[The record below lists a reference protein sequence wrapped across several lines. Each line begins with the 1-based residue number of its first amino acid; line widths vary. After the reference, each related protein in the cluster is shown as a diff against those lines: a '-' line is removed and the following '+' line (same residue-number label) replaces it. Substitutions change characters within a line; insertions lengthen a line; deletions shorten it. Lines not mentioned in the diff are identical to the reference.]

1 MRQEQQ
7 LTTMNTTQ
15 RKHTIKHTIPKRSST
30 HLLSSILIGI
40 GITLLLM
47 IIEAGIVLLFN
58 PAHLLGDTTQ
68 RVSALLLLPLHI
80 PLVLVFLV
88 VELIIIVGLLLLARR
103 PFAVYRYLHI
113 VRDTQE
119 EYHKLYTPLTAL
131 TNIRES
137 LDTTTAPD
145 AQAGQTS
152 PTVAIEEER
161 ISILDLVQKSDAHQ
175 MILGVP
181 GAGKT
186 IALRVYQYI
195 ASRHT
200 WRILLRR
207 GRIPVYIPM
216 KNYSLF
222 LKERQR
228 AGSGNT
234 IPLAEVATIS
244 LLDFLDQS
252 DLPGIPYLR
261 PYLHSL
267 AEKGRL
273 LLLCDGLNEVDGSY
287 LERVDRELVYFML
300 NTRNRVVMTCR
311 EVDYREQ
318 EDFVKL
324 VDEGQAARAVVY
336 PLQPDQINQFVE
348 RYVERQDKTWLH
360 TAGQIIQVID
370 RSRLRYHCTNPMML
384 FTLMGIIDKI
394 GVERGK
400 QIDTRGRLLREY
412 VHQLITK
419 EQQQPKW
426 NRNAPNERDVVR
438 FLSEVACAARWA
450 NDRNAIQLHI
460 SAAGATREDGG
471 GAVNFKELADE
482 LGFWIDEHAA
492 LGPFVNDEE
501 SQPVYEPY
509 TNMPQL
515 LQFALNAALIDVSP
529 SGVLSF
535 RHELIAEYFVA
546 EYFYAAY
553 VKQRTS
559 AAQIRE
565 ELLDNVGRWS
575 EPVAIWAGLLDN
587 PLDLA
592 EQFGVLGSNNPASVS
607 QALALS
613 LVCVGVLWTPPQ
625 AEVKRSIVLPTPVAN
640 ALSIAVRNKGTREEL
655 AHVFTRCAEEGG
667 QEVYRSLLPLVMI
680 EGVDDLLALLD
691 KSVVPDL
698 LFTQLED
705 AVDDVAYESQV
716 RRITQVL
723 GRFGGVVVERAV
735 QLSQPAPERSVR
747 LRAAAINVLGG
758 THERR
763 AVEPLIARLSD
774 AEPAI
779 ISRAATSLIRLGP
792 QLVLAEVIREL
803 ENRTPGPFKARIHR
817 AALIILGR
825 FLEEQEP
832 RRQLSMMQ
840 YQLVV
845 DKVVPVLTS
854 NYEGEPEV
862 QQLARTT
869 LIKQGQAVRDNC
881 AEHVITALMRYLS
894 SQDDVAVHNVIGV
907 LQEIGTVTTPYLLAQ
922 LQVAS
927 EPMRLS
933 ILEIVQVIRDLRA
946 LPIVLQ
952 MVDDATATI
961 QQQVTKTLKLYAP
974 ESIPGLVELV
984 LHGSSEGVAARAAH
998 ILSEMGMQVV
1008 VPITD
1013 AISHIVPGRTRL
1025 LVQVLEQIHE
1035 PQSISALISLL
1046 QVSHNEPLLT
1056 IAIVRA
1062 LSKFTDKQVVPA
1074 LLMVLNDTYPQV
1086 YEEALD
1092 ALSALGLAAL
1102 DALIVALDSAEETP
1116 LLQRVRRAILGMSP
1130 FPADALIN
1138 ALAHCSEWQAQQLL
1152 FILQQ
1157 QGAEAAQSL
1166 TKNLLH
1172 PDEHVRVY
1180 VHRAIEAMPG
1190 AIVVPALLDVL
1201 YQPAPLRKV
1210 ASSFLLHYPDA
1221 AIPSLVDLL
1230 GEHERGDAA
1239 AAILPL
1245 FGPVILRPLISGLED
1260 HRTIGRERAQNII
1273 VSLVQQT
1280 DDKQGILSAI
1290 LHLLHPTPPP
1300 RAHEVLLGVLTGELA
1315 VVSIPVLLEGLEDA
1329 HLLSEAADALVRV
1342 SHRGALHKKVLDN
1355 LLESLYVEDRR
1366 GGAETA
1372 LIQIGAPAVPAVGG
1386 LLTDQ
1391 HSLVV
1396 RSAKRILRDIGVPAL
1411 PFIWTAYSNAD
1422 NLALREAAL
1431 DVFHSMPTEVVKD
1444 ELVRLLTSDERNDI
1458 AMAVALLLERI
1469 HDEAVQQYAD
1479 SNMVGALLS
1488 YVQQNEDEATN
1499 LRIISLLLLLGDSII
1514 IDPLLQEIEIKHR
1527 KQLTYMLF
1535 LLGAKAQSVLL
1546 DVLKD
1551 VNAKPELKAEVASV
1565 LAMLGTDEI
1574 VTEYAR
1580 NVSNYGIASTRTSV
1594 LFPEQLSL
1602 ALRSL
1607 GGLLASGQWDA
1618 AKLRDLRN
1626 ASPEDSPAYELFSTL
1641 LGWRYTPELK
1651 KLEQELQ
1658 TERDTH
1664 RKELLSI
1671 SAQAM
1676 MDNRRVQSLEEE
1688 LDELKR
1694 EHGFRG
1700 DELQQ
1705 TIHKKDSLQKQ
1716 IEQLSQERNTLRTQL
1731 DRAQSDSQRLRDQN
1745 AQLLWQLD
1753 QISSSK

>member
-1 MRQEQQ
+1 MR
-7 LTTMNTTQ
+7 
-15 RKHTIKHTIPKRSST
+15 
-30 HLLSSILIGI
+30 LLSSILIGV
-40 GITLLLM
+40 GITLFLLLV
-47 IIEAGIVLLFN
+47 EAGYVLLFN
-58 PAHLLGDTTQ
+58 PADMLGRTTQ
-68 RVSALLLLPLHI
+68 RLLALLTLPIHV
-80 PLVLVFLV
+80 PLVLLILV
-88 VELIIIVGLLLLARR
+88 LELIVVVGLILLVNR
-103 PFAVYRYLHI
+103 PFAIYRYLRV

-131 TNIRES
+131 TNIRKS
-137 LDTTTAPD
+137 LDTTAVQN
-145 AQAGQTS
+145 AQNGQTS

-161 ISILDLVQKSDAHQ
+161 VSMLDLVQKSNAHQ

-186 IALRVYQYI
+186 TALRVYQYV
-195 ASRHT
+195 ASRHI
-200 WRILLRR
+200 WHILLKRD
-207 GRIPVYIPM
+207 RIPLYIPM

-228 AGSGNT
+228 VGTGNT
-234 IPLAEVATIS
+234 MPLAEVATFT
-244 LLDFLDQS
+244 LLDFLQES
-252 DLPGIPYLR
+252 DLPAITYLR
-261 PYLHSL
+261 PYLRAL
-267 AEKGRL
+267 TDQGRL

-287 LERVDRELVYFML
+287 LEHIDRELVYFML

-324 VDEGQAARAVVY
+324 VDEGHAARAVVY

-348 RYVERQDKTWLH
+348 RYVERQDKSWLH

-412 VHQLITK
+412 VKQLISK
-419 EQQQPKW
+419 EQHQPKW
-426 NRNAPNERDVVR
+426 SKAAPNERDVIR
-438 FLSEVACAARWA
+438 FLGEVACAARWA

-460 SAAGATREDGG
+460 SAATTSTGG
-471 GAVNFKELADE
+471 GAVNFEELADE
-482 LGFWIDEHAA
+482 LGFWLDEHPA
-492 LGPFVNDEE
+492 LGPFVSDDENT
-501 SQPVYEPY
+501 PANEPY

-546 EYFYAAY
+546 EYFYASD
-553 VKQRTS
+553 VQQRSS
-559 AAQIRE
+559 ASQVRE

-592 EQFGVLGSNNPASVS
+592 EQFGVLGSNNPAYIL

-625 AEVKRSIVLPTPVAN
+625 AEIKRTVMLPTSVAN
-640 ALSIAVRNKGTREEL
+640 ALSIAVRNKAAREEL
-655 AHVFTRCAEEGG
+655 AHIFTRCAEEGG
-667 QEVYRSLLPLVMI
+667 QEVYRSLLPLVMV
-680 EGVDDLLALLD
+680 EGVDELLTLLD

-705 AVDDVAYESQV
+705 AVDDVAYEAQV

-723 GRFGGVVVERAV
+723 GRFGAVVVEHAV

-774 AEPAI
+774 AESAI
-779 ISRAATSLIRLGP
+779 ISRAATSLSRLGP
-792 QLVLAEVIREL
+792 PLVLAEVIREL
-803 ENRTPGPFKARIHR
+803 ESHAPSPLRERIHR
-817 AALIILGR
+817 ATLIILTR
-825 FLEEQEP
+825 FLEEQDP

-854 NYEGEPEV
+854 NYESEPEV
-862 QQLARTT
+862 QQLAH
-869 LIKQGQAVRDNC
+869 LMLVKQGQILRENC
-881 AEHVITALMRYLS
+881 AEQVIAALTQYLS
-894 SQDDVAVHNVIGV
+894 SQDVVAVNNVIRV
-907 LQEIGTVTTPYLLAQ
+907 LQEIGSVATPYLLNQ
-922 LQVAS
+922 LQDAA
-927 EPMRLS
+927 EPVRLH
-933 ILEIVQVIRDLRA
+933 ILEIVQVTRDVRV
-946 LPIVLQ
+946 LPSLLQ
-952 MVDDATATI
+952 MVDETTPLV
-961 QQQVTKTLKLYAP
+961 QQQVTKTLKVYAP
-974 ESIPGLVELV
+974 ESVPGLVELV
-984 LHGSSEGVAARAAH
+984 LHGPNDMVAAKAAH
-998 ILSEMGMQVV
+998 ILGEMGKQVV

-1013 AISHIVPGRTRL
+1013 TIEQIVPGRTRL

-1035 PQSISALISLL
+1035 PQTISALVSLL
-1046 QVSHNEPLLT
+1046 YVSQQEPLLT
-1056 IAIVRA
+1056 IAVVRA
-1062 LSKFTDKQVVPA
+1062 LSKFTDRQVVPA

-1086 YEEALD
+1086 YEEAID
-1092 ALSALGLAAL
+1092 ALSALGIVAL
-1102 DALIVALDSAEETP
+1102 DDLIAALDSAEETP
-1116 LLQRVRRAILGMSP
+1116 LVQRVRRAILGMSP
-1130 FPADALIN
+1130 FPGDQLVN
-1138 ALAHCSEWQAQQLL
+1138 ALAHCTDQQAQQLL
-1152 FILQQ
+1152 FILQM
-1157 QGAEAAQSL
+1157 QGAEAAQVL
-1166 TKNLLH
+1166 TRNLLH
-1172 PDEHVRVY
+1172 ADERVRAYVY
-1180 VHRAIEAMPG
+1180 GAIEAMPG
-1190 AIVVPALLDVL
+1190 AIVVPALLEVL
-1201 YQPAPLRKV
+1201 QQPGPLRKV
-1210 ASSFLLHYPDA
+1210 ASSLLLNYPES
-1221 AIPSLVDLL
+1221 AISPLVDLL

-1239 AAILPL
+1239 ASILPL

-1260 HRTIGRERAQNII
+1260 HRTLGRERAQNII
-1273 VSLVQQT
+1273 VSLVRQT
-1280 DDKQGILSAI
+1280 DDKQAILSGI

-1315 VVSIPVLLEGLEDA
+1315 AVSIPVLLEGLEDA
-1329 HLLSEAADALVRV
+1329 HLLGEAADALVRV
-1342 SHRGALHKKVLDN
+1342 YHRTQLSKKVLDS

-1372 LIQIGAPAVPAVGG
+1372 FIQIGAPAVPVVGA
-1386 LLTDQ
+1386 LLTDE
-1391 HSLVV
+1391 HPLVV
-1396 RSAKRILRDIGVPAL
+1396 RGVKRILRDIGVPAL
-1411 PFIWTAYSNAD
+1411 PFIWNAYSNAD
-1422 NLALREAAL
+1422 NPALREAAM
-1431 DVFHSMPTEVVKD
+1431 DVFHSMPTEVVKN
-1444 ELVRLLTSDERNDI
+1444 ELVRLLTSDERNNI

-1469 HDEAVQQYAD
+1469 HDESVQQYAD
-1479 SNMVGALLS
+1479 HNMVQALLGF
-1488 YVQQNEDEATN
+1488 VQQNDNEATN
-1499 LRIISLLLLLGDSII
+1499 LRIISLLLLLGDHRI
-1514 IDPLLQEIEIKHR
+1514 IDPLLQEIEATHR
-1527 KQLTYMLF
+1527 KQLTYMLL

-1546 DVLKD
+1546 GVLKD
-1551 VNAKPELKAEVASV
+1551 ANAKPELRAEVASV
-1565 LAMLGTDEI
+1565 MAMLSTDDI

-1580 NVSNYGIASTRTSV
+1580 NVSNYGMASTRTSV
-1594 LFPEQLSL
+1594 LFPEQLSI

-1618 AKLRDLRN
+1618 AKLREMRN
-1626 ASPEDSPAYELFSTL
+1626 ANQEGSPAHELFSIL
-1641 LGWRYTPELK
+1641 LGWRYAPELQ

-1658 TERDTH
+1658 TERDTYK
-1664 RKELLSI
+1664 KELLSL
-1671 SAQAM
+1671 SAQVM
-1676 MDNRRVQSLEEE
+1676 MDNKRMQSLEEE

-1705 TIHKKDSLQKQ
+1705 TVHEKDSLQRK
-1716 IEQLSQERNTLRTQL
+1716 IEQLAQERNSYRSQL
-1731 DRAQSDSQRLRDQN
+1731 ERAQNDSQKLRDQN
-1745 AQLLWQLD
+1745 EQLLWQLN
-1753 QISSSK
+1753 QMSSSK